1 MAVESAADLAS
12 FFDLDEFA
20 VPVTWQSAAGSA
32 QLPAI
37 FDAEHLAVSGLGEV
51 EVSSAAPQIVCRAAD
66 LPADAAQGDTVT
78 IDGTSYAVRDIRP
91 DGTGVVTVMLEV
103 L

>member
-1 MAVESAADLAS
+1 MAVESAADLAA
-12 FFDLDEFA
+12 FFDMGEFA
-20 VPVTWQSAAGSA
+20 VQVSWQSAAGSA

-51 EVSSAAPQIVCRAAD
+51 AVSSAAPQIVCRAAD

-78 IDGTSYAVRDIRP
+78 VDAATYAVRDIRP
-91 DGTGVVTVMLEV
+91 DGTGVVTVLLEEA
-103 L
+103 